1 MLKIIIVAHG
11 HFSDGIMSAL
21 ELIAGKQED
30 LIALNFIEGMSSQ
43 ELETAIDSE
52 LVAKQEYLILTD
64 LLGGTPFNLATGL
77 MVSHPDKV
85 IRVLSGLNLAMLIEA
100 VFSRNSVSDI
110 DQLVDSL
117 ISSSQKAIV
126 DAKVCVAVQ
135 EDELPFE
142 GGI

>member
-43 ELETAIDSE
+43 ELETAINSE

-100 VFSRNSVSDI
+100 VFHETA
-110 DQLVDSL
+110 SL
-117 ISSSQKAIV
+117 ILISWLIR
-126 DAKVCVAVQ
+126 
-135 EDELPFE
+135 
-142 GGI
+142 